1 MKSWHL
7 VLTILFCFSQSSFA
21 QIGSDKSTID
31 SMAQRPGASRLE
43 TVLGQKFEVHSV
55 KLPSRLVRYYV
66 ANNKIFCET
75 WSGLNHPDLSEALG
89 PNYNEYKAEFSK
101 SRKKG
106 ARSHVVST
114 STIYVERHGMM
125 GNVKGKACVLSYMPA
140 NVSLEEIK

>member
-75 WSGLNHPDLSEALG
+75 WS
-89 PNYNEYKAEFSK
+89 
-101 SRKKG
+101 
-106 ARSHVVST
+106 SHVVST